1 MLRNNK
7 VGRMKK
13 KGGKPILQRDAF
25 NMVDNKLVQVVLI
38 GDHQNIEGIL
48 KACDPYHVW
57 LITKEDPTRP
67 LLLPKHSV
75 KYVKPLLNE
84 EQSLELLVEVL
95 GKDCLKKLIDLAKEK
110 FGGL

>member
-1 MLRNNK
+1 VREMVK
-7 VGRMKK
+7 GR
-13 KGGKPILQRDAF
+13 PVLPRDAF
-25 NMVDNKLVQVVLI
+25 NTLDNKMVQVVLI
-38 GDHQNIEGIL
+38 EGHQNIEGML
-48 KACDPYHVW
+48 KASDPYHVW
-57 LITKEDPTRP
+57 LITREDPKRP

-95 GKDCLKKLIDLAKEK
+95 GKDCIRKLVNLAKEK